1 MTASVS
7 ANANIINRCNQYEI
21 FGRHSGAPRL
31 ALEFANGEITIWRAS
46 LKFIEYARDTY
57 EFSTDVL
64 SDQWSPA
71 TALKKIRKHPDE
83 KIADVLLDHTI
94 FAGVG
99 NIIKN
104 EVLFRTR
111 TSPMTH
117 VKQLSS
123 ATLKAIVADA
133 RVFSFPFLELRR
145 RFALRK
151 NLEVYGRGKS
161 PVCSGRVSRRVHG
174 KRKRRSFF
182 CAACQR
188 VRVSGA
194 SASSSSS
201 RAASPAAVSR
211 SRDARQSRDP
221 RAPRGSRGRA
231 LRAQS
236 DTTGNAA

>member
-83 KIADVLLDHTI
+83 KIADVLLDQTI

-151 NLEVYGRGKS
+151 NLEVYGRRKS
-161 PVCSGRVSRRVHG
+161 PVCSGRIATSARQAEATKLLLRRLSA
-174 KRKRRSFF
+174 RPRQRRFRVFF
-182 CAACQR
+182 FFARRFAGGRLAFARCAPVTR
-188 VRVSGA
+188 SS
-194 SASSSSS
+194 SASRLTRPSLTSTIGYD
-201 RAASPAAVSR
+201 R
-211 SRDARQSRDP
+211 
-221 RAPRGSRGRA
+221 
-231 LRAQS
+231 
-236 DTTGNAA
+236 